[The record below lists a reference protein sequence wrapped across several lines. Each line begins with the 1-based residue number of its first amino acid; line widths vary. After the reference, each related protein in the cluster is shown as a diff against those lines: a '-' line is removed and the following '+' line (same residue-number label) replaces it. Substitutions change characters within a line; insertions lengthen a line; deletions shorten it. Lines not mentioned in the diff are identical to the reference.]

1 MENLITYQHTI
12 LEKRFQSLKV
22 WTKDQRKLIRF
33 TRRYGKKFYVFKL
46 YMYSKL
52 DSDST
57 LFHDGEDDPPRAD
70 IIDDNLTSS
79 NKKLANTLKS
89 NLESYCND
97 CYFVK
102 CNNYGATF
110 G

>member
-1 MENLITYQHTI
+1 M
-12 LEKRFQSLKV
+12 F
-22 WTKDQRKLIRF
+22 
-33 TRRYGKKFYVFKL
+33 
-46 YMYSKL
+46 SKL

-102 CNNYGATF
+102 CNNQGTTF
-110 G
+110 GWHYEWKNSFLLEIFELSIFCLIF